1 MYIVC
6 VATELEREN
15 PLALAKTG
23 FEFLAIKKLGI
34 KFTEQYQIPFQHQNM
49 TKNLSI
55 KNTEQLASQ
64 QNYHH
69 QSSIK
74 VVKFDA
80 EIKSKLCQCADS

>member
-34 KFTEQYQIPFQHQNM
+34 KFTEQY
-49 TKNLSI
+49 
-55 KNTEQLASQ
+55 
-64 QNYHH
+64 
-69 QSSIK
+69 
-74 VVKFDA
+74 
-80 EIKSKLCQCADS
+80 